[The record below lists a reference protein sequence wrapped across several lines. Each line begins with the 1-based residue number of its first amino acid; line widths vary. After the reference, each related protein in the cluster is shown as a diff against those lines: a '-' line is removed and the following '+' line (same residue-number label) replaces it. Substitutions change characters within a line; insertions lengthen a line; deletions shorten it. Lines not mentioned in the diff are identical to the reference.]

1 MFCRNCGNKL
11 DSGVKFC
18 SRCGT
23 KNEIQIVQQMSNNKK
38 NNVDSL
44 KDNNNPNFLLS
55 NIIVFLLFIANMCL
69 LFLGIIISLFKSL
82 MESSV
87 ASGWF
92 LIIIPVV
99 AVMFVIPQ
107 FIGIILSGINL
118 KIKNYIML
126 IFIFIVSVISL
137 ITTISSHSSSF
148 ADNNGIL
155 FWICLISSVALC
167 IIILLKLIFKIK
179 K

>member
-18 SRCGT
+18 SRCGSQ
-23 KNEIQIVQQMSNNKK
+23 NEIQVVQQISNN

-44 KDNNNPNFLLS
+44 KDENSNFLLS

-82 MESSV
+82 MDSSV
-87 ASGWF
+87 ASGFF
-92 LIIIPVV
+92 LLIIPVV

-155 FWICLISSVALC
+155 FWICLISSIALC
-167 IIILLKLIFKIK
+167 IIILLKLILKIK

>member
-18 SRCGT
+18 SRCGSQ
-23 KNEIQIVQQMSNNKK
+23 NEIQVVQQISNN

-44 KDNNNPNFLLS
+44 KDKNSNFLLS

-82 MESSV
+82 MDSSV
-87 ASGWF
+87 ASGFF
-92 LIIIPVV
+92 LLIIPVV

-155 FWICLISSVALC
+155 FWICLISSIALC
-167 IIILLKLIFKIK
+167 IIVLLKLILKIK

>member
-18 SRCGT
+18 SRCGSQ
-23 KNEIQIVQQMSNNKK
+23 NEIQVVQQISNN

-44 KDNNNPNFLLS
+44 KDKNSNFLLS

-82 MESSV
+82 MDSSV
-87 ASGWF
+87 ASGFF
-92 LIIIPVV
+92 LLIIPVV

-155 FWICLISSVALC
+155 FWICLISSIALC
-167 IIILLKLIFKIK
+167 ILVLLKLILKIK